1 MVVEGIKVHRFIAN
15 FLKYRYLLIELVK
28 KNIKIKYRRS
38 VLGIFWSL
46 MEPLLFM
53 IVLTIIFSTLFKS
66 DIANYPI
73 YLLTGRLAFTFFS
86 DGSSQSMDSILIN
99 RGTIKKLYVPKYIFT
114 LSVVL
119 SSLVTYLLSLIVLF
133 AVMIATTT
141 PFTTF
146 MFLAVVPTVL
156 LLIFT
161 IGVGLI
167 LATYTVFF
175 RDIKHL
181 YGVFLTLL
189 LYASAIFFPADIIP
203 AQFQIFLQINPL
215 FVYIEMLRDAFLYAT
230 WFDPIQLIYGTIVA
244 IVSLVIGI
252 IVLYK
257 NQDRFILYI

>member
-133 AVMIATTT
+133 AVMIATQT

-146 MFLAVVPTVL
+146 MFLAVVPTIL

-203 AQFQIFLQINPL
+203 AKFQILLQINPL

-244 IVSLVIGI
+244 IVSLIIGI